1 MIKKNKLGLILAS
14 IGTLLPSLFG
24 IILWNKLPNE
34 MATHFGTG
42 GNADGFSSKAFA
54 VFGLPLILLVIFW
67 VCIFFTSKDKQN
79 ENQDRKAFNMI
90 FWIMPIL
97 SCLVN
102 GVMYSIAL
110 GKEFDIT
117 LILSLMIGVMFI
129 FIGNYMP
136 KCRQNSTLGVK
147 IKWTLQSEENW
158 NVTHRFTG
166 KAWVVCGII
175 ALFTIFLP
183 LKICYWIWPI
193 IFFAAILLPMIYS
206 YVFYKKEVKSGT
218 EFKPIVTY
226 KKVGTIATIIC
237 VVILGLVAV
246 LMFTGD
252 INVVYNDESFTVKA
266 DFYEDITIDYTEIDN
281 IEYRE
286 NYDFGVR
293 VWGYGSARLLMGIFQ
308 NEEFQEY
315 TLYGYTKSED
325 CVIITADDKTLI
337 IGLENSEA
345 TKEVYEKLIG
355 YVK

>member
-1 MIKKNKLGLILAS
+1 MIKKNKLGLVLAS

-34 MATHFGTG
+34 MATHFGAD

-54 VFGLPLILLVIFW
+54 VFGLPLILLVVFW
-67 VCIFFTSKDKQN
+67 VCIFFTAKDKQN
-79 ENQDRKAFNMI
+79 ENQDKKAFNMI
-90 FWIMPIL
+90 FWIMPVL
-97 SCLVN
+97 SCVVN
-102 GVMYSIAL
+102 GIMYAIAL
-110 GKEFDIT
+110 EKGVNIT
-117 LILSLMIGVMFI
+117 LILSIMIALFLI

-166 KAWVVCGII
+166 KVWVICGII

-183 LKICYWIWPI
+183 LKICYWIWPL
-193 IFFAAILLPMIYS
+193 IFLAMIALPMIYS
-206 YVFYKKEVKSGT
+206 YLFYRKEVKAGT
-218 EFKPIVTY
+218 EFKPIGIY
-226 KKVGTIATIIC
+226 KRGGLIATIMM

-252 INVVYNDESFTVKA
+252 INVAYNDDSFTVNA
-266 DFYEDITIDYTEIDN
+266 DYYEDITIDYSDIDN

-293 VWGYGSARLLMGIFQ
+293 VWGYGSARLLLGRFQ

-325 CVIITADDKTLI
+325 CVIITVDEKTLV
-337 IGLENSEA
+337 IGLENSES
-345 TKEVYEKLIG
+345 TKDVYEKLIG